1 MVVTEQSSEFGSI
14 VVAGCG
20 YTGLK
25 LVKAL
30 NAQANRIISISR
42 TTVIDV
48 PGVESVN
55 IDLDSAPS
63 TRLDIGKDS
72 SVCYLIPPAS
82 DDEPESRFRVFV
94 EQVLTEVPRRVLL
107 ISTTGVY
114 GDCQGE
120 WVDEQRPINPQ
131 TDRAKRRVGVEEYCT
146 HWAEKNGVSL
156 AIFRVAGIYGPG
168 RVPVERL
175 RRGIVLPKIRPVGFS
190 NRIHVDDLVTACVAG
205 LIGNEMGVFNV
216 SDGHPMRYSDYFNLV
231 AEIWNLPGVIERAAS
246 EVDESLSPTMRSYL
260 GESRKIDNCK
270 LVNTFSFELRY
281 PYPRQGLMVCRH
293 LEVAEQQ

>member
-1 MVVTEQSSEFGSI
+1 MTEQSSEFGSI

-20 YTGLK
+20 YTGLR

-30 NAQANRIISISR
+30 NGQANRIISISR
-42 TTVIDV
+42 TTVIDI

-72 SVCYLIPPAS
+72 RVCYLIPPATEG
-82 DDEPESRFRVFV
+82 DPESRFRVFV

-120 WVDEQRPINPQ
+120 WVDEKRPINPQ

-146 HWAEKNGVSL
+146 GWAETNGVSL

-175 RRGIVLPKIRPVGFS
+175 RQGIALPKNRPVGFS
-190 NRIHVDDLVTACVAG
+190 NRIHVDDLVTACIAG
-205 LIGNEMGVFNV
+205 LIGDEIGVFNV
-216 SDGHPMRYSDYFNLV
+216 SDGFPMQYRDYFNLV
-231 AEIWNLPGVIERAAS
+231 AEIWELPGV
-246 EVDESLSPTMRSYL
+246 VDQDTHKFDEMLSPTMRSYL
-260 GESRKIDNCK
+260 RESRKIDNGK
-270 LVNTFSFELRY
+270 LINAFSLNLKFPHPRMGLRACLHA
-281 PYPRQGLMVCRH
+281 GEFVG
-293 LEVAEQQ
+293 

>member
-1 MVVTEQSSEFGSI
+1 MVVTEQNSEFGSF

-30 NAQANRIISISR
+30 NGQANRIISISR
-42 TTVIDV
+42 TTVIDI
-48 PGVESVN
+48 PGIESVN

-63 TRLDIGKDS
+63 NRLDIGKDS
-72 SVCYLIPPAS
+72 RICYLIPPATEG
-82 DDEPESRFRVFV
+82 DPEARFRVFV

-120 WVDEQRPINPQ
+120 WVDEKRPINPQ

-146 HWAEKNGVSL
+146 GWAETNGVSL

-175 RRGIVLPKIRPVGFS
+175 RRGIVLPMNLPDGYS

-205 LIGNEMGVFNV
+205 LIRDETGIFNV
-216 SDGHPMRYSDYFNLV
+216 SDGHPMRYRDYFNLV
-231 AEIWNLPGVIERAAS
+231 AEIWGLPNVVQGETDGTEKPIT
-246 EVDESLSPTMRSYL
+246 LTMRSYL
-260 GESRKIDNCK
+260 RESRKIENCR
-270 LVNTFSFELRY
+270 LINTLCLNLKY
-281 PYPRQGLMVCRH
+281 PHPRKGLIACR
-293 LEVAEQQ
+293 QSMTDY

>member
-1 MVVTEQSSEFGSI
+1 MTEQSSEFGSI

-48 PGVESVN
+48 PGIESVN

-63 TRLDIGKDS
+63 NRLDIGKDS
-72 SVCYLIPPAS
+72 RVCYLIPPATEG
-82 DDEPESRFRVFV
+82 DPESRFRVFV
-94 EQVLTEVPRRVLL
+94 EEVLTEVPRRVLL

-120 WVDEQRPINPQ
+120 WVDEKRPINPQ

-146 HWAEKNGVSL
+146 GWAEKNGVSL

-175 RRGIVLPKIRPVGFS
+175 RRGIVLPKNRSVGFS

-216 SDGHPMRYSDYFNLV
+216 SDGHPMRYSEYFNLV
-231 AEIWNLPGVIERAAS
+231 AEIWNLPGVVERATR

-260 GESRKIDNCK
+260 NESRKIANQK
-270 LVNTFSFELRY
+270 LLDAFELELRY
-281 PYPRQGLMVCRH
+281 PHPRQGLMVCCQPDI
-293 LEVAEQQ
+293 AEQQ

>member
-1 MVVTEQSSEFGSI
+1 MTEQNSEFGSI

-30 NAQANRIISISR
+30 NDQTNRIISISR
-42 TTVIDV
+42 TTEIDL
-48 PGVESVN
+48 PGIETVN

-72 SVCYLIPPAS
+72 RVCYLIPPATEG
-82 DDEPESRFRVFV
+82 DPESRFRVFV
-94 EQVLTEVPRRVLL
+94 EQVLSEVPRRVLL

-120 WVDEQRPINPQ
+120 WVDEKRPINPQ

-146 HWAEKNGVSL
+146 GWSETNGVSL
-156 AIFRVAGIYGPG
+156 AIFRVAGIYGPS
-168 RVPVERL
+168 RVSVERL
-175 RRGIVLPKIRPVGFS
+175 RRGIVLPMNLPDGYS

-205 LIGNEMGVFNV
+205 LIGDEIGVFNV
-216 SDGHPMRYSDYFNLV
+216 SDGYPMRYSDYFNLV
-231 AEIWNLPGVIERAAS
+231 SEIWGLPGV
-246 EVDESLSPTMRSYL
+246 VNQDCDKLDESLSPAMRSYL
-260 GESRKIDNCK
+260 GESRKIDNRK